1 MANTFTWRPTGG
13 NYYSSSGS
21 SAGGSNHFYYSSNRA
36 FRMDFPNL
44 SGQLGK
50 DKKTLSI
57 TSAILKVYI
66 STANSATLTIGYS
79 YKTAYDDRKTMLAKV
94 TGVKMKTSTGWMS
107 IDLTDVIKA
116 YAKDGSTST
125 MRLWG
130 YGTGG
135 STTNSNFRGY
145 NPSSSYTS
153 QRPYLLLTY
162 SDSSVWYNN
171 NGTWVQCAAYY
182 NKNGSWIQVMPYYN
196 NGGTWIQV

>member
-1 MANTFTWRPTGG
+1 MANTYTWRPTGG

-57 TSAILKVYI
+57 ISAILKVYI

-116 YAKDGSTST
+116 YAKDGST
-125 MRLWG
+125 
-130 YGTGG
+130 
-135 STTNSNFRGY
+135 
-145 NPSSSYTS
+145 
-153 QRPYLLLTY
+153 RPLKL
-162 SDSSVWYNN
+162 
-171 NGTWVQCAAYY
+171 
-182 NKNGSWIQVMPYYN
+182 K
-196 NGGTWIQV
+196 

>member
-1 MANTFTWRPTGG
+1 
-13 NYYSSSGS
+13 
-21 SAGGSNHFYYSSNRA
+21 
-36 FRMDFPNL
+36 
-44 SGQLGK
+44 
-50 DKKTLSI
+50 
-57 TSAILKVYI
+57 
-66 STANSATLTIGYS
+66 
-79 YKTAYDDRKTMLAKV
+79 MLAKV

-145 NPSSSYTS
+145 NPGSSYTS

-162 SDSSVWYNN
+162 SDSTVWYNN
-171 NGTWVQCAAYY
+171 NGTWTQCLVYY
-182 NKNGSWIQVMPYYN
+182 CDNGTWRPVLPYYN
-196 NGGTWIQV
+196 SGGSWVLV

>member
-1 MANTFTWRPTGG
+1 MASTYTWRPTGG
-13 NYYSSSGS
+13 KYYSSSGS
-21 SAGGSNHFYYSSNRA
+21 SADGSNHFYYSSNRA
-36 FRMDFPNL
+36 FRMDFPDL
-44 SGQLGK
+44 GGLLGK

-57 TSAILKVYI
+57 SSAILKVYI

-107 IDLTDVIKA
+107 IDLTDVINA
-116 YAKDGSTST
+116 YVKDGSSST

-145 NPSSSYTS
+145 SPGSSYTS

-162 SDSSVWYNN
+162 NDATVWYNN
-171 NGTWVQCAAYY
+171 SGTWTQCMVYYCDNGTWQPVL
-182 NKNGSWIQVMPYYN
+182 PYYN
-196 NGGTWIQV
+196 SGGSWLLV

>member
-1 MANTFTWRPTGG
+1 M
-13 NYYSSSGS
+13 
-21 SAGGSNHFYYSSNRA
+21 
-36 FRMDFPNL
+36 
-44 SGQLGK
+44 
-50 DKKTLSI
+50 
-57 TSAILKVYI
+57 YI
-66 STANSATLTIGYS
+66 NTANSATLTLGYNYS
-79 YKTAYDDRKTMLAKV
+79 TAYANRKTLLASV
-94 TGVKMKTSTGWMS
+94 AGVKMKTSTGWMD

-182 NKNGSWIQVMPYYN
+182 NKNGSWIQVIPYYN
-196 NGGTWIQV
+196 NGDTWIQV

>member
-1 MANTFTWRPTGG
+1 MANTYTWRPTGG

-79 YKTAYDDRKTMLAKV
+79 YKTAFDDRKTMLAKV

-135 STTNSNFRGY
+135 STTNSNFRG
-145 NPSSSYTS
+145 S
-153 QRPYLLLTY
+153 
-162 SDSSVWYNN
+162 
-171 NGTWVQCAAYY
+171 GTTTTAHGCSAPPIITKTAPGFRSCPITTMAVPGFKYKYKGECL
-182 NKNGSWIQVMPYYN
+182 
-196 NGGTWIQV
+196 